1 MNSFAQF
8 FGFMITSNRNDF
20 ASSFLDG
27 KVAERALYVW
37 NNERFVKMA
46 WQAIDEVLPIVVE
59 GMEENL
65 RGHWSKSVRQLTENV
80 KEMLV
85 EMEPVLYS
93 RCLSQLDRDR
103 SVARETETRRRERW
117 ERVEMAAKL
126 NQFIL
131 ESLGSSRPD

>member
-1 MNSFAQF
+1 
-8 FGFMITSNRNDF
+8 MILLHLSWVVQ
-20 ASSFLDG
+20 
-27 KVAERALYVW
+27 VAERALYVW

-93 RCLSQLDRDR
+93 RCLSQLDHDR
-103 SVARETETRRRERW
+103 SEAREAETRRRGRW

-126 NQFIL
+126 NQFIQ

>member
-1 MNSFAQF
+1 MNVV
-8 FGFMITSNRNDF
+8 
-20 ASSFLDG
+20 ASSFLG
-27 KVAERALYVW
+27 GQVAERALYVW

-93 RCLSQLDRDR
+93 RCLAQLDHNQ
-103 SVARETETRRRERW
+103 SEAREAETRRRERW

-126 NQFIL
+126 NQFIR
-131 ESLGSSRPD
+131 ESLGSSLHD